1 MIPNKTEEQ
10 ILYQQFKF
18 YDLDNSGFCTL
29 QNFIKA
35 NDRLG
40 VVLPKF
46 ENFELIFNYFSD
58 PETSL
63 LNYRQFIHEIFN
75 FKSTSENEII
85 HQPTK
90 KEELPE
96 NDFINILTDKIIQR
110 EGTFALIELVKNLQ
124 MVDFEGNKRMNIDNF
139 IKALQRSK
147 IFLST
152 NEMQT
157 LFNESEIFENGIVK
171 YQILINIILEQF
183 WDDEKL
189 NLSEQIYYLLTGNGR
204 RNASLNVLK
213 NYFQQ
218 ILVDSLEKKFFIE
231 FINEY
236 KIINKINISQTMNL
250 KELVYFLKFYNFG
263 QKSNNYLTELI
274 NILKDEEQKNINK
287 KDNKQSGFKKLIN
300 QQKQTEKEGTR
311 INNYLGEG
319 YENPK
324 INEIS
329 SKLREKLI
337 KFGRKTIFNFI
348 KHFKFYDNKTNHIS
362 KYDFA
367 KILKNFNIKL
377 SVDDIDEIF
386 KNYGIDK
393 IKNIMNY
400 ELFLNDLILGY
411 TPKHRQNAIN
421 YLYDTILERAE
432 NFQKDVDIPFLKRI
446 YNPKNNYFKKQENE
460 NRIEFEECLELY
472 HYSYSGFKKD
482 KISKKE
488 FCYFYYFISLLITS
502 DEDFFEMISNE
513 WDIPMET
520 LNNYVNNDNFS
531 DKKNKLDMLKIP
543 DKNVHRNASNM
554 SMYAQLG
561 ENIKDYQ
568 NSVNDNESNYN
579 ESEEPNK
586 IRNIKDYD
594 YNNYNTNPNQNIKN
608 NSLKKNLEDFPKE
621 EMDKAL
627 SLLTKILTKRGL
639 RGILYLYS
647 QFLSFCQDI
656 NKITFN
662 DFTLVFKIQHIDLD
676 INTLKKIF
684 NLFSIKNNNNEE
696 AYLDFYSFIR
706 TYKKELN
713 ENKLKAVEEAF
724 TIIDEKGEDRVP
736 LDAIKM
742 KYNPKNHPDVL
753 NGKFTEDGKILEFL
767 DCFNMC
773 YEILKMDNKKN
784 DDYYCVDFEI
794 FANFYEYVSFIYPR
808 DRDFQY
814 VVSSTWN

>member
-75 FKSTSENEII
+75 FKSTNENEII
-85 HQPTK
+85 HQSVK
-90 KEELPE
+90 KNEISE

-110 EGTFALIELVKNLQ
+110 GGTFALIELVKNLQ

-157 LFNESEIFENGIVK
+157 LFNENDIFENGIVK

-218 ILVDSLEKKFFIE
+218 ILIDSLEKKFFIE

-236 KIINKINISQTMNL
+236 KTINKVNISQTMNL

-274 NILKDEEQKNINK
+274 NILKDEEQKNIYK
-287 KDNKQSGFKKLIN
+287 KGNNKQSGFKKLVN

-411 TPKHRQNAIN
+411 TPKHRQNGIN

-432 NFQKDVDIPFLKRI
+432 NCQKEVDIPFLKRI
-446 YNPKNNYFKKQENE
+446 YNPKNNYFKKQESE

-472 HYSYSGFKKD
+472 HYSYNGFKKD

-488 FCYFYYFISLLITS
+488 FCYFYYFISLLIPF

-513 WDIPMET
+513 WDVPMET
-520 LNNYVNNDNFS
+520 LNNYANNDNFR
-531 DKKNKLDMLKIP
+531 DKKNKLDMLKIS
-543 DKNVHRNASNM
+543 DKNVHRSNM
-554 SMYAQLG
+554 SRYAQLG
-561 ENIKDYQ
+561 ENINDYQ
-568 NSVNDNESNYN
+568 HSVNDNDSNYN

-586 IRNIKDYD
+586 VQNIKDYD

-736 LDAIKM
+736 LDVIKM
-742 KYNPKNHPDVL
+742 KYNAKNHPDVL